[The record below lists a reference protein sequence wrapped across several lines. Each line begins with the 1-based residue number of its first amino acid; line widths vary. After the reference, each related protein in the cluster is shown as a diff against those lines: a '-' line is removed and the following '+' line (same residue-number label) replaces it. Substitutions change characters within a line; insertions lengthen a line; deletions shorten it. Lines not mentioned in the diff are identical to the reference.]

1 MFISLPP
8 RHILKIPMNAEI
20 KTSRLWDSTPTQVTL
35 GLLPEILHSIPEESF
50 RGLSFWGFLCCFCI
64 CCHNGLRDSLTLPSS
79 FCDSHS
85 DFTKSAALFFFL
97 FFISRE
103 RVQNINITPT
113 YWCISSH
120 WTPPL
125 CEWDILCFSM
135 AVFHDCRLRCSLL
148 GPDDVEDVKSRMT
161 IPLF

>member
-35 GLLPEILHSIPEESF
+35 GLLPEILHVSLRNHSGVSHF
-50 RGLSFWGFLCCFCI
+50 GASSVAFA
-64 CCHNGLRDSLTLPSS
+64 CCHNGLCDSLTLPCS

-85 DFTKSAALFFFL
+85 DFMKSAALFFFL

-148 GPDDVEDVKSRMT
+148 GPDDVDVKSRMT